1 MFWYRLISFD
11 RNIHHSVSFRNCSKI
26 VQIVF
31 FVNFRFF
38 RFSFNFRRFIQYRG
52 EKRGKLLKRGN
63 SIFRREN
70 VQSDSRNKQPVLF
83 SGTRKFCIFLRR
95 V

>member
-1 MFWYRLISFD
+1 M
-11 RNIHHSVSFRNCSKI
+11 
-26 VQIVF
+26 
-31 FVNFRFF
+31 NFRIF

-70 VQSDSRNKQPVLF
+70 VQSDSRIKRPGFIIWLGSYLARGRN
-83 SGTRKFCIFLRR
+83 
-95 V
+95 